1 MVSSK
6 LLQLENAINNLS
18 LEEKIWLMEK
28 IIAQMKEQTKSANYQ
43 SQPDLESSYQNRNL
57 GTEPLIG
64 LFAASPD
71 LATNSEEILQG
82 EIISCPVEQLSLRTQ
97 R

>member
-18 LEEKIWLMEK
+18 LDEKIWLMEK
-28 IIAQMKEQTKSANYQ
+28 IIDQMKEQTKSANYQ
-43 SQPDLESSYQNRNL
+43 SQPDLEFRHQNRNL
-57 GTEPLIG
+57 ETEPLIG

-82 EIISCPVEQLSLRTQ
+82 EIREKSGWSYKEISQ
-97 R
+97 

>member
-6 LLQLENAINNLS
+6 LFDLENAINNLS

-28 IIAQMKEQTKSANYQ
+28 IVAQMKNQTKSTNYQ
-43 SQPDLESSYQNRNL
+43 SQVDLESRYENTNL
-57 GTEPLIG
+57 ETEPLIG

-82 EIISCPVEQLSLRTQ
+82 EIREKSGGSYKEISP
-97 R
+97 